1 MSNPTVYM
9 WPKVSEFNKYSELL
23 TKSIEDNG
31 LHVEHYDTKNT
42 LKPAKGDIVHMH
54 WPSYSYQASIFP
66 LTIVKSLMF
75 AALLLFLKVRG
86 VRLFWTVHNLW
97 PHSTGKTKWDY
108 MMRKFILS
116 VCNKGFVMSETVKR
130 EVIETFGVSA
140 DKLIVTPHG
149 HYVDAYVG
157 KGTDIRKRFGIPQEQ
172 FLFLFIGRINSYKGV
187 EKLVE
192 AFLSIKSDSVGLL
205 IAGKVDAG
213 YRLDYIDPIND
224 GRIKV
229 YPHFVDDHELV
240 DYLQAGNVMVLPYNQ
255 ITTSGSAILA
265 LSHYKPV
272 IAPKLGSLSEYV
284 SEGCGILYDPADPD
298 GLRKALAMSV
308 NMNMN
313 EVEKHISKKLAE
325 LDWQGIAGKMIKVYT
340 GTKRYEVNA

>member
-9 WPKVSEFNKYSELL
+9 WPKASPHNKYSELL
-23 TKSIEDNG
+23 TKSIEAGG
-31 LHVEHYDTKNT
+31 LQVEHYDKRNT
-42 LKPAKGDIVHMH
+42 LKPSKGDIVHMH
-54 WPSYSYQASIFP
+54 WPSYSYQASSFP
-66 LTIVKSLMF
+66 LTIVKSLFF
-75 AALLLFLKVRG
+75 AGLLLFLKSRG
-86 VRLFWTVHNLW
+86 VRLFWTVHNVW
-97 PHSTGKTKWDY
+97 PHSTGKSKWDY
-108 MMRKFILS
+108 RMRRFILS
-116 VCNKGFVMSETVKR
+116 VCNRGFVMSESVKH
-130 EVIETFGVSA
+130 EVAETFGVRA

-157 KGTDIRKRFGIPQEQ
+157 TGTDIRGRFGIPPDQ
-172 FLFLFIGRINSYKGV
+172 FLFLFVGRINAYKGV

-192 AFLSIKSDSVGLL
+192 AFLSLGLESAGLL
-205 IAGKVDAG
+205 IAGKVDDG
-213 YRLDYIDPIND
+213 YSLDYLDPIND

-229 YPHFVDDHELV
+229 YPHFVDDRELV
-240 DYLQAGNVMVLPYNQ
+240 DFLKAGDVMVLPYTQ

-272 IAPKLGSLSEYV
+272 VAPRLGSLSEYV
-284 SEGCGILYDPADPD
+284 ADGCGILYDPADPN

-308 NMNMN
+308 HMNMN
-313 EVEKHISKKLAE
+313 EAEKQISKKLAE